1 MPSYSNSQVILAY
14 YPFTNLS
21 GAKIRPGIVVSAP
34 HVSRDLF
41 VVPLTSKVTRLLP
54 GEFALNDWKQ
64 AGLNVASAVKRG
76 IFAMDEN
83 LVVRP
88 VGKLSSADAARLE
101 QSLRDWLNSH

>member
-1 MPSYSNSQVILAY
+1 MPSYSNSQVIMVY

-41 VVPLTSKVTRLLP
+41 VVPLTSKVARLLP

-83 LVVRP
+83 LVVRSI
-88 VGKLSSADAARLE
+88 GKLSDADAARLE
-101 QSLRDWLNSH
+101 QSLRDWLNLH